1 MISSYFLTKFCKFW
15 FNTSVDPIAQ
25 EIYPTPTLNLTF
37 SLNLHWSQRQS
48 KWTSKVE
55 NLDPCLGMSEQEY
68 DHRSFRMI
76 SKSFVFSGKAAIKSL
91 LQEPGEEIG
100 TH

>member
-1 MISSYFLTKFCKFW
+1 
-15 FNTSVDPIAQ
+15 
-25 EIYPTPTLNLTF
+25 
-37 SLNLHWSQRQS
+37 
-48 KWTSKVE
+48 
-55 NLDPCLGMSEQEY
+55 MSEQEY